1 MIEKLCLFSIL
12 LFFIL
17 AFAIRNIK
25 TALNTRLS
33 IKGKSVKVNLSV
45 LLSSIIYVTIILRLF
60 YLSGQSLLEIE
71 TIKNESVK
79 YVGFTLVTIGFIIG
93 ILALIAMKNSWRVGI
108 RYEQKT
114 DLVTSGIYRL
124 SRNPY
129 FLSYNVL
136 MFGFL
141 MIFPSILLLIPYV
154 LLVSLFHKMILEE
167 ESYLENMHGKEYLN
181 YKRKVKRYI
190 TINFR

>member
-1 MIEKLCLFSIL
+1 MTEKLYLFSIL
-12 LFFIL
+12 VFFIL

-25 TALNTRLS
+25 TALNTELS

-45 LLSSIIYVTIILRLF
+45 LLSSIIYITIILRLF
-60 YLSGQSLLEIE
+60 YLSGHQLIELEI
-71 TIKNESVK
+71 IQNEIIK
-79 YVGFTLVTIGFIIG
+79 YVGFSMVTVGFIIG

-114 DLVTSGIYRL
+114 DLITSGIYKF

-141 MIFPSILLLIPYV
+141 LVFPSVLLLIPYV
-154 LLVSLFHKMILEE
+154 LLVFLFHKMILEE
-167 ESYLENMHGKEYLN
+167 ESYLENIHGEEYLN

-190 TINFR
+190 TLANN